1 MTAAVRGNLPV
12 EETMPTY
19 CVRDLMTS
27 QPLVCTPEDT
37 VVEAARLMRDANV
50 GALPVVQ
57 TREEL
62 KVVGIVSDRDI
73 VCRIVAT
80 GGDPWLAPVA
90 EALSDDVT
98 VLRETA
104 SIDDAVRLMSE
115 RQVRRL
121 PVVDASG
128 RLVGILAQ
136 ADLARASAD
145 QGDLDEELAE
155 VLEEVSEPAT
165 AARAD

>member
-1 MTAAVRGNLPV
+1 
-12 EETMPTY
+12 MPAY
-19 CVRDLMTS
+19 CVRDLMTT

-37 VVEAARLMRDANV
+37 VVEAARLMRDANI

-57 TREEL
+57 SRQDPKL
-62 KVVGIVSDRDI
+62 VGIVSDRDI
-73 VCRIVAT
+73 VCRIVAP

-98 VLRETA
+98 VLRENA
-104 SIDDAVRLMSE
+104 SMDDAVRLMSE

-145 QGDLDEELAE
+145 QGDLDEELADA
-155 VLEEVSEPAT
+155 LEGISELAT

>member
-1 MTAAVRGNLPV
+1 
-12 EETMPTY
+12 MPAY
-19 CVRDLMTS
+19 CVRDLMTT

-57 TREEL
+57 DREDQR
-62 KVVGIVSDRDI
+62 VIGIVSDRDI
-73 VCRIVAT
+73 VCRIVAP
-80 GGDPWLAPVA
+80 GGDPWLATVA

-104 SIDDAVRLMSE
+104 SMDDAVRRMSE

-145 QGDLDEELAE
+145 QGDLDDELAE
-155 VLEEVSEPAT
+155 VLEEISEPAT
-165 AARAD
+165 NSRAD